1 MTLKMLRTYPVQS
14 DNIVV
19 ALTSVELDGK
29 ATRVASGVRELTA
42 DSDSGEAE
50 EERSL
55 ATN

>member
-1 MTLKMLRTYPVQS
+1 MLPTYPIES
-14 DNIVV
+14 NNIVI

-42 DSDSGEAE
+42 DSDSGEAK